1 MQALAQVF
9 GILIDVVGPVF
20 IVALVGYG
28 WARTGRS
35 FDSAFVALIVNGVS
49 TPCLVLDTLVRSGV
63 STHALSEMGVASAIV
78 LIVTASLSFVFVR
91 AMGLPVRTY
100 LPSLVWT
107 NGGNMGLPLCLFAF
121 GERGLSLAIACFTV
135 SSVSNYT
142 LGQALQSGAFGV
154 RQALRMP
161 MVWAIALSI
170 VLIATGSRLPLMV
183 ERALQL
189 MGGITVPLMLLSLG
203 HALASLSVASF
214 GRNSLF
220 AVVRLLG
227 GFAIGWGV
235 AWALGLE
242 GVARGVLVIQS
253 AMPAAVLNYLF
264 AVRYGND
271 PQDVAGVVVISTVMS
286 VVALPLFLLTVM

>member
-1 MQALAQVF
+1 VLAIAQAFQ
-9 GILIDVVGPVF
+9 ILLDVVGPVF
-20 IVALVGYG
+20 IIALVGYG
-28 WARTGRS
+28 WARSGRA
-35 FDSAFVALIVNGVS
+35 FDSGFVALIVNAVS

-63 STHALSEMGVASAIV
+63 SAASLSEMGAASALV
-78 LIVTASLSFVFVR
+78 LSITAALSFALVR
-91 AMGLPVRTY
+91 AMGLSVRTY

-142 LGQALQSGAFGV
+142 LGQSLQSGSISVGQV
-154 RQALRMP
+154 LRMP
-161 MVWAIALSI
+161 MVWAIAVAL
-170 VLIATGSRLPLMV
+170 VLILTGARLPLMA

-189 MGGITVPLMLLSLG
+189 LGAITVPLMLLSLG

-214 GRNSLF
+214 GRNAAF
-220 AVVRLLG
+220 AALRLLG
-227 GFAIGWGV
+227 GFVIGWAV
-235 AWALGLE
+235 AWAMGLE

-271 PQDVAGVVVISTVMS
+271 PQDVAAIVVISTVMS
-286 VVALPLFLLTVM
+286 VLALPIFLLTVM